1 MQNPKRSSA
10 ETDKNELLARAKAHR
25 AVHILRE
32 NLSDIPDVQ
41 TWASVT
47 GYSRNWLILRM
58 KEEYDQ
64 TPMQIIRQFR
74 YESII
79 SGLLGDLDRTA
90 YSIAIE
96 CGFRNES
103 ALSKFLR
110 KHYDTTLRDL
120 RVDIIQSR
128 IKIQFQW
135 VAPQLT
141 NGK

>member
-1 MQNPKRSSA
+1 MQNLNRRSI
-10 ETDKNELLARAKAHR
+10 ETDKSIVLARAKAHK
-25 AVHILRE
+25 AIHILRE
-32 NLSDIPDVQ
+32 NLSGIPDVQ
-41 TWASVT
+41 TWANAT
-47 GYSRNWLILRM
+47 GYSRNWLIMRM
-58 KEEYDQ
+58 QEEYDL
-64 TPMQIIRQFR
+64 TPTQIIRQFR

-79 SGLLGDLDRTA
+79 SELLGDLDRTA

-110 KHYDTTLRDL
+110 KYYDTTLRHL

-128 IKIQFQW
+128 IEIQFQW